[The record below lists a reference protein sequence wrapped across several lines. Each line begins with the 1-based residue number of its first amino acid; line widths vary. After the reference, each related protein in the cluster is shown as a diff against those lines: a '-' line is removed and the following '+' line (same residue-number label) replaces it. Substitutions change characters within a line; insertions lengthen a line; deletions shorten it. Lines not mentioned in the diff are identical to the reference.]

1 MEIIRHITHHALFPH
16 PLVSLGNFDGV
27 HLGHQAILRRLVQE
41 AQARQGTAL
50 VLTFH
55 PHPVAVLRPNY
66 PPSLILSLR
75 EKLAEFAALGVQGVI
90 LQHFT
95 PAFSRLTPEEF
106 VQRYLIEAM
115 RVEKVIIGHNVS
127 FGHNRAGRAETLV
140 HLGVSSTAVRT
151 LLSAGEMREGARLLG
166 RLYTVSGRVEKGF
179 QRGRGIGFPTANL
192 RPRADLLLPNGVYAV
207 VVDVGEQQVAGVA
220 NVGVNPTF
228 GGNKRTIEAHLFDFS
243 ADLYGR
249 RLRVGFVERLRG
261 ERKFPSVQELIR
273 QIQEDANR
281 ARVLLAQPAQQ

>member
-1 MEIIRHITHHALFPH
+1 M
-16 PLVSLGNFDGV
+16 
-27 HLGHQAILRRLVQE
+27 
-41 AQARQGTAL
+41 
-50 VLTFH
+50 
-55 PHPVAVLRPNY
+55 
-66 PPSLILSLR
+66 
-75 EKLAEFAALGVQGVI
+75 
-90 LQHFT
+90 
-95 PAFSRLTPEEF
+95 
-106 VQRYLIEAM
+106 
-115 RVEKVIIGHNVS
+115 
-127 FGHNRAGRAETLV
+127 
-140 HLGVSSTAVRT
+140 
-151 LLSAGEMREGARLLG
+151 
-166 RLYTVSGRVEKGF
+166 SGRVEKGF

-228 GGNKRTIEAHLFDFS
+228 GGIKRTIEAHLFDFS

>member
-106 VQRYLIEAM
+106 VRRYLIEA
-115 RVEKVIIGHNVS
+115 R
-127 FGHNRAGRAETLV
+127 
-140 HLGVSSTAVRT
+140 
-151 LLSAGEMREGARLLG
+151 
-166 RLYTVSGRVEKGF
+166 
-179 QRGRGIGFPTANL
+179 
-192 RPRADLLLPNGVYAV
+192 
-207 VVDVGEQQVAGVA
+207 
-220 NVGVNPTF
+220 
-228 GGNKRTIEAHLFDFS
+228 
-243 ADLYGR
+243 
-249 RLRVGFVERLRG
+249 
-261 ERKFPSVQELIR
+261 
-273 QIQEDANR
+273 
-281 ARVLLAQPAQQ
+281 

>member
-1 MEIIRHITHHALFPH
+1 M
-16 PLVSLGNFDGV
+16 
-27 HLGHQAILRRLVQE
+27 
-41 AQARQGTAL
+41 
-50 VLTFH
+50 
-55 PHPVAVLRPNY
+55 
-66 PPSLILSLR
+66 
-75 EKLAEFAALGVQGVI
+75 
-90 LQHFT
+90 
-95 PAFSRLTPEEF
+95 
-106 VQRYLIEAM
+106 
-115 RVEKVIIGHNVS
+115 
-127 FGHNRAGRAETLV
+127 
-140 HLGVSSTAVRT
+140 
-151 LLSAGEMREGARLLG
+151 
-166 RLYTVSGRVEKGF
+166 SGRVEKGF